1 MNDVAEVKADLSQVP
16 TCDLHR
22 ELIKRE
28 GVEAF
33 FLGPNDTITKE
44 VRGPAWVIVNRD

>member
-1 MNDVAEVKADLSQVP
+1 MNDMTPPLRLSDVP
-16 TCDLHR
+16 TSELHA

-28 GVEAF
+28 GVTAV
-33 FLGPNDTITKE
+33 FLGPNDTLAKE